1 MGNLTEYVDYVK
13 SLNESKIKLAE
24 LDNEKGVLDL
34 MNSILRK
41 SFKSKDMNT
50 FSATSNENN
59 VLQLKYE
66 SIVEESDK
74 LAKEI
79 ITKEALVEEAK
90 PEMIL
95 VLDKNIVDVKEKM
108 TELISKIDV
117 GSFVQ
122 VTTPSTEACSDLER
136 LKKNFD
142 QSRKRAES
150 YMTAQQVLT
159 QPVTPME
166 EIAQF
171 DKLWEARYK
180 LWKTRDNWEQDHRI
194 WFEENYK
201 DQKALEIEQ
210 KIKEYEKDNIWL
222 KQNLPKEPKDEV
234 LEKLT
239 EDVRGTASMKDL
251 ILDLGNEALLERHW
265 TKIFSF
271 LAENNTYSP
280 SRTFTLSELIADGIL
295 EVKDKVS
302 EISATAS
309 GEYAISQTLEE
320 IKKVWATM
328 DFVVM
333 QYRDFK
339 DKFILG
345 TIEEIMIQLE
355 DDQVSIQTM
364 LGSKNVQEIRSDVEE
379 WEFKLSYIS
388 DVIDDWLA
396 CQRQWM
402 YLENIFSAEDIQKQ
416 LPNESKLFQKVDR
429 FWRDIMAKTHRN
441 PSILETCASQ
451 GLLKRF
457 QSNNKMLDDIQKCL
471 EDYLETKR
479 AAFPRFYFL
488 SNDELLQ
495 ILSQTRNPKAVQ
507 PHLRKCFDNMAS
519 IVFNENNSNRGNVEI
534 VAMISADGEEVS
546 FSEPVMAQGPVEFWL
561 TEIEKM
567 MVKSLYDH
575 CKTCY
580 EDYPED
586 ALERREWFFTY
597 PAQLVLIIDQVFWT
611 NGCTAAIE
619 EIEKGKNKKALEE
632 WLEFSIAQ
640 IGKMVEI
647 VRGNLTEHQRTLMG
661 ALIVLD
667 VHARE
672 VVKKMCSVK
681 VNNVNNFEWSKQ
693 LRYYWEQEDDDCFA
707 RQTNTRFKYGYE
719 FLGNGPRLVIT
730 PLTDK

>member
-13 SLNESKIKLAE
+13 SLNESKARLNE

-41 SFKSKDMNT
+41 SFKSKEMNT

-59 VLQLKYE
+59 FLQLKYE
-66 SIVEESDK
+66 SIVEESEK
-74 LAKEI
+74 LMKEI
-79 ITKEALVEEAK
+79 ITKEALVAEAQA
-90 PEMIL
+90 EMLL

-117 GSFVQ
+117 GTFVQ

-150 YMTAQQVLT
+150 YLTAQQVLN
-159 QPVTPME
+159 QQITPME

-180 LWKTRDNWEQDHRI
+180 LWKTRDNWEQEHRI

-271 LAENNTYSP
+271 LTENNTYSP

-328 DFVVM
+328 DFIVI

-507 PHLRKCFDNMAS
+507 PHLRKCFDNMSS
-519 IVFNENNSNRGNVEI
+519 IVFKDLDKI
-534 VAMISADGEEVS
+534 TAMISADGEEVS
-546 FSEPVMAQGPVEFWL
+546 FSDNVVAQGPVEFWL

-575 CKTCY
+575 CKNCY

-586 ALERREWFFTY
+586 ALERRQWFFSY

-611 NGCTAAIE
+611 AG
-619 EIEKGKNKKALEE
+619 
-632 WLEFSIAQ
+632 
-640 IGKMVEI
+640 
-647 VRGNLTEHQRTLMG
+647 
-661 ALIVLD
+661 
-667 VHARE
+667 
-672 VVKKMCSVK
+672 
-681 VNNVNNFEWSKQ
+681 
-693 LRYYWEQEDDDCFA
+693 
-707 RQTNTRFKYGYE
+707 
-719 FLGNGPRLVIT
+719 
-730 PLTDK
+730 